1 LIIRTETNL
10 MEADISYNLQPFI
23 RARMPACW
31 YAIYT
36 RPHHEKKIY
45 EQLKKLKIDSY
56 LPLQTSIKQ
65 WSDRKKKV
73 SEPLFSC
80 YLFVNI
86 SLREYYKVLS
96 VPGVIRFVTFEGKAV
111 AIKETQIQTIKD
123 LQENNFELEETVVPI
138 RKGSKVRIVLGILEG
153 IDGEL
158 VMYNN
163 KKRVIIRIEQINKS
177 LFVNVPLNSLKLVG

>member
-1 LIIRTETNL
+1 

-23 RARMPACW
+23 KARIPVCW

-45 EQLKKLKIDSY
+45 ELLKGLNIDAY

-86 SLREYYKVLS
+86 SLKEYYNVLN
-96 VPGVIRFVTFEGKAV
+96 VPGVIRFVAFEGKAV
-111 AIKETQIQTIKD
+111 AIKEKQIQTIKD
-123 LQENNFELEETVVPI
+123 LQENNFELEETIAPL
-138 RKGSKVRIVLGILEG
+138 RKGCKVKIIFGILTG

-163 KKRVIIRIEQINKS
+163 KKRVVIRIEEINKS
-177 LFVNVPLNSLKLVG
+177 LFVNVPLNYLKLVG